1 MVCSQENSASIKN
14 MKVIFSFI
22 IALLFAFVGLEAKL
36 RKFSLK
42 FSSNKVISQSYTCIN
57 YCSKKVPSFF
67 LLCGTEGDNDMMR
80 ERLMSI
86 DELKAEL
93 ELRGVD
99 FKDCFSKSELVNR
112 LIESRVAGRANPDIL
127 DKFNSVKVL

>member
-1 MVCSQENSASIKN
+1 MRIS
-14 MKVIFSFI
+14 FSC
-22 IALLFAFVGLEAKL
+22 IALLLTIVSLESIL
-36 RKFSLK
+36 QKFSIG
-42 FSSNKVISQSYTCIN
+42 FSHKKIRTRTSVGIKQGSIFVL
-57 YCSKKVPSFF
+57 CS
-67 LLCGTEGDNDMMR
+67 TDGDNDMMR

-112 LIESRVAGRANPDIL
+112 LIESRVAGKAIPDIL
-127 DKFNSVKVL
+127 DKFNSVKVLVITSIFE

>member
-1 MVCSQENSASIKN
+1 MRIS
-14 MKVIFSFI
+14 FSC
-22 IALLFAFVGLEAKL
+22 IALLLTIVSLESILQKFSIGFSHKKIRTRTSVGIKQGSAFVL
-36 RKFSLK
+36 
-42 FSSNKVISQSYTCIN
+42 
-57 YCSKKVPSFF
+57 CS
-67 LLCGTEGDNDMMR
+67 TDGDNDMMR

-112 LIESRVAGRANPDIL
+112 LIESRVAGKAIPDIL
-127 DKFNSVKVL
+127 DKFNSVKVLVITSIFE

>member
-1 MVCSQENSASIKN
+1 MRIS
-14 MKVIFSFI
+14 FSC
-22 IALLFAFVGLEAKL
+22 IALLLTIVSLESIL
-36 RKFSLK
+36 QKFSIG
-42 FSSNKVISQSYTCIN
+42 FSHKKIRTRTSVGIKQGSTFVL
-57 YCSKKVPSFF
+57 CS
-67 LLCGTEGDNDMMR
+67 TDGDNNMMR

-112 LIESRVAGRANPDIL
+112 LIESRVAGKAIPDIL
-127 DKFNSVKVL
+127 DKFNSVKVLAITSIFE